1 MMPSSSSSCCLHF
14 HHHSLSSSSLLSSS
28 YSWTVIRVN
37 LVTALKIEVMKTKMK
52 NSGLSKNGSVQGY
65 ISNLIVQL
73 MFLTSGFFVVTCF
86 YTCTSKG
93 HTQWIWKKKGTLLYK
108 GVILFW
114 QYLYLRLRSNRLLN
128 F

>member
-1 MMPSSSSSCCLHF
+1 MC
-14 HHHSLSSSSLLSSS
+14 
-28 YSWTVIRVN
+28 V
-37 LVTALKIEVMKTKMK
+37 LVTALKIEVMK

-93 HTQWIWKKKGTLLYK
+93 HTQ
-108 GVILFW
+108 
-114 QYLYLRLRSNRLLN
+114 
-128 F
+128 